1 LAVHDVVILDE
12 LATAVFFELVPL
24 DDVLTLMR
32 DKPPSVE
39 LVITGRR
46 AAPEI
51 IAAADLV
58 TEMKP
63 LKHYY
68 DAGIPAREG
77 IEY

>member
-1 LAVHDVVILDE
+1 
-12 LATAVFFELVPL
+12 
-24 DDVLTLMR
+24 
-32 DKPPSVE
+32 
-39 LVITGRR
+39 VITGRR